1 VQIEKLQK
9 KSSRVKVR
17 FPYLNPSQFYYPG
30 ISEGWNKDLI
40 SEVVQGE
47 S

>member
-1 VQIEKLQK
+1 MNRKLKEKIKYRESQN
-9 KSSRVKVR
+9 
-17 FPYLNPSQFYYPG
+17 PYLNPSQFYYLG

-47 S
+47 F